1 MIYHFNEKYMNW
13 IPLTNE
19 KQLEEV
25 VVNSNTVPQVIF
37 KHSTRCSISS
47 MAKNRLDKKDAPNGI
62 NFYFLDLIQYRNLS
76 NRIAREFSVTHQ
88 SPQVLVI
95 ENGKCVYHESHSGI
109 HFDEIESVV
118 MQQ

>member
-1 MIYHFNEKYMNW
+1 MNW
-13 IPLTNE
+13 IPLTDE
-19 KQLEEV
+19 KQLDQV

-47 MAKNRLDKKDAPNGI
+47 MAKNRLDRKDAPAGVD
-62 NFYFLDLIQYRNLS
+62 FYYLDLIKYRNLS
-76 NRIAREFSVTHQ
+76 NKIARDFEVTHQ

-109 HFDEIESVV
+109 DFEEIESVV
-118 MQQ
+118 S

>member
-1 MIYHFNEKYMNW
+1 MNW
-13 IPLTNE
+13 IPLTDE
-19 KQLEEV
+19 KQLDEV

-47 MAKNRLDKKDAPNGI
+47 MAKNRLDRKDAPPGI
-62 NFYFLDLIQYRNLS
+62 NFYYLDLIKYRSLS
-76 NRIAREFSVTHQ
+76 NKIARDFQVIHQ

-109 HFDEIESVV
+109 DFQEIESVV
-118 MQQ
+118 S